1 MKKRKIGLEIGM
13 IVFCALLWLPI
24 LVMVGNSL
32 MGEEEINV
40 CYGAIFKTAGSSG
53 QFLHLRLLPQYPT
66 LAALVKLLLDSPD
79 FFVMFWNTAGQSV
92 GTVLGQL
99 VVAMPAAWAFARYE
113 FRGRKVL
120 FFVYV
125 LLMILPFQV
134 TMVSDY
140 LVLSK
145 LNLIDTVWAIILP
158 GTFSTFPVFLLYKF
172 FKEIPQALLEA
183 AKVDGAGAF
192 SCFWYIGIP
201 VGMPGIFACLIL
213 NLLEN
218 WNAIER
224 PMTFLKTKAK
234 LPLSLY
240 FSQMTESQMASM
252 FTASFVM
259 MLPPILLYLWGQEYL
274 EQGIAACGIK
284 E

>member
-1 MKKRKIGLEIGM
+1 MKKKRIALGITMGL
-13 IVFCALLWLPI
+13 FCLLLWFPVL
-24 LVMVGNSL
+24 MMSGNSF
-32 MGEEEINV
+32 MGEEEAGI
-40 CYGAIFKTAGSSG
+40 CYGAVFKSTGG
-53 QFLHLRLLPQYPT
+53 WIHPRFLPQYPT
-66 LAALVKLLLDSPD
+66 LSSLVKLLLDSPD
-79 FFVMFWNTAGQSV
+79 FFIMFWNTVRQS
-92 GTVLGQL
+92 GGIVLGQL
-99 VVAMPAAWAFARYE
+99 VTAMPAAWAFARYE

-120 FFVYV
+120 FFLYV
-125 LLMILPFQV
+125 MLMILPFQV

-145 LNLIDTVWAIILP
+145 LKLIDTVWAVVLP
-158 GTFSTFPVFLLYKF
+158 GMFSTFPVFLLYKF
-172 FKEIPQALLEA
+172 FKEIPEALLEA

-192 SCFWYIGIP
+192 SSFFYIGIP
-201 VGMPGIFACLIL
+201 VGLPGILACLIL

-240 FSQMTESQMASM
+240 FSQMTEVQMGSM
-252 FTASFVM
+252 FTASLVM
-259 MLPPILLYLWGQEYL
+259 MIPPVLIYLWGQEYL
-274 EQGIAACGIK
+274 EQGIAASGIK